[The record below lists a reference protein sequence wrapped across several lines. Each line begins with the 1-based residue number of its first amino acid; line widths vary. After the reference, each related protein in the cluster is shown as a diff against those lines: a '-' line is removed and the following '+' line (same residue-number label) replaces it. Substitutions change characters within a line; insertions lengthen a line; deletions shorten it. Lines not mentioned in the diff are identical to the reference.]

1 MHAEQTQGCKK
12 PYYPKATVAVG
23 GYAPLMVQERRRRAA
38 AYLFFAV
45 YILYLIEGGLR
56 KWLLPSMSAELYF
69 LRDPFVIGLY
79 VFCWVNGLYER
90 NVINVLVVGACIV
103 TVMIGFIQYMAF
115 DLPIT
120 AFALAVRSY
129 WLYMPLIVVLPA
141 ILDEKT
147 LRAGMLGHLI
157 IVLPYAVLIVSQYF
171 SEPTSFVNIGALSDE
186 GVPLFA
192 GGRGRPYGMFQYYSV
207 NVIFVATGAAL
218 AIAAVPYLRRRAMEV
233 GLLACG
239 IVALSIM
246 IALTGSRRVWFLVGS
261 MLGGMVIGGVL
272 AKGAAR
278 RTAVGGALA
287 LIGGVGGVSLGYE
300 RLWDELWERVEEGG
314 GIEEGILKRIEWETI
329 GFVEILSDAP
339 IFGYGLGIGTSSVVR
354 LLDLPVYWLGEAEGE
369 RVVWELGPIIGVMYL
384 AARSMFSVWLVVAAF
399 DLARR
404 GRGEAVPIA
413 ILACVLFHSGGL
425 GVSYSS
431 VIGFQAWLA
440 AGLTIALIKN
450 GRVALRERR
459 KERFGQLAVSKRA
472 ERDS

>member
-141 ILDEKT
+141 ILDQKT

-300 RLWDELWERVEEGG
+300 RLW
-314 GIEEGILKRIEWETI
+314 
-329 GFVEILSDAP
+329 
-339 IFGYGLGIGTSSVVR
+339 
-354 LLDLPVYWLGEAEGE
+354 
-369 RVVWELGPIIGVMYL
+369 
-384 AARSMFSVWLVVAAF
+384 
-399 DLARR
+399 
-404 GRGEAVPIA
+404 
-413 ILACVLFHSGGL
+413 
-425 GVSYSS
+425 
-431 VIGFQAWLA
+431 
-440 AGLTIALIKN
+440 
-450 GRVALRERR
+450 
-459 KERFGQLAVSKRA
+459 
-472 ERDS
+472 